1 MLERT
6 EQEIRVKS
14 FRPDDIPDMTG
25 KRVIVTGAN
34 SGLGLQTSLALAA
47 KGAAVTLA
55 CRNMDRGTRALEHV
69 REATDSTVCD
79 ARELDLASLDSVRS
93 FAAGWDGPLDVLVN
107 NAGVMATPLTRTK
120 DGFEQQLGINHLGHF
135 ALGGLLLENLR
146 QAVSARV
153 VAVSS
158 LAHKRGS
165 IDFSDLNSES
175 RYRRWGAYGQSK
187 IANLYYTVEFSKRLQ
202 ARGEDITAVAA
213 HPGLASTS
221 LFANTGGR
229 RPAGDVMAGF
239 VRLLG
244 QSDSAG
250 ALPILYAATAPEVHG
265 GDFYGPDGV
274 GERRGNVA
282 LVAPVQQVLDEETG
296 RRLWERSEELTGVR
310 YPDLAA
316 I

>member
-1 MLERT
+1 M
-6 EQEIRVKS
+6 KS
-14 FRPDDIPDMTG
+14 FRTGDIPDMSG
-25 KRVIVTGAN
+25 RRVIVTGAN
-34 SGLGLQTSLALAA
+34 SGLGLQTSIALAA

-55 CRNMDRGTRALEHV
+55 CRSPERGERALAHI
-69 REATDSTVCD
+69 RETTGSTVCD
-79 ARELDLASLDSVRS
+79 TRELDLASLDSVRA

-107 NAGVMATPLTRTK
+107 NAGVMATPLSRTK
-120 DGFEQQLGINHLGHF
+120 DGFEQQLGINHLAHF

-146 QAVSARV
+146 QATGARV

-165 IDFSDLNSES
+165 IDFSDLNSEG
-175 RYRRWGAYGQSK
+175 RYRRWNAYGQSK
-187 IANLYYTVEFSKRLQ
+187 IANLYYTVELSKRLQ

-213 HPGLASTS
+213 HPGLASTR
-221 LFANTGGR
+221 LFANTGGP
-229 RPAGDVMAGF
+229 RPATDLMAGF

-244 QSDSAG
+244 QSETAG
-250 ALPILYAATAPEVHG
+250 ALPILYAATAGDVKG
-265 GDFYGPDGV
+265 GDFYGPDGA

-296 RRLWERSEELTGVR
+296 RRLWEKSEELTGVR

-316 I
+316 V